1 MKAEFFILEHRL
13 NHAPPT
19 NMIKTNQLLSLC
31 VLLLLLFTR
40 PINSRAQFIKDS
52 SENISAETQVILLDT
67 LIAFEPIDVVR
78 FRSKEEEILYY
89 KYRSRIRKVIPYVRI
104 AKKLYTE
111 LQEIEEASKKR
122 VYRKYRKSVE
132 KEMREKFENELK
144 DLTIGQGQMLV
155 KLINRETGGNCYAII
170 KDIKGGFS
178 AWGWQIVA
186 RRWGYNL
193 KEPYDPRRERLI
205 ELAIRSL
212 GQEYNT
218 D

>member
-1 MKAEFFILEHRL
+1 MKAEINILGCRL
-13 NHAPPT
+13 NPLST
-19 NMIKTNQLLSLC
+19 INMLYKNQLLSFGI
-31 VLLLLLFTR
+31 VFILLFMQ
-40 PINSRAQFIKDS
+40 PLSSRAQFIKDS
-52 SENISAETQVILLDT
+52 SENISAETQVMLLDT
-67 LIAFEPIDVVR
+67 LIEFDPVDVVR

-104 AKKLYTE
+104 AKKLYAE
-111 LQEIEEASKKR
+111 LQEKEEASKKR
-122 VYRKYRKSVE
+122 AYRKYRKSVE

>member
-1 MKAEFFILEHRL
+1 MNLIILFLPKALTMYPKSKWLISFR
-13 NHAPPT
+13 
-19 NMIKTNQLLSLC
+19 
-31 VLLLLLFTR
+31 LLLTLLFVH
-40 PINSRAQFIKDS
+40 PVAHAQFQKDS
-52 SENISAETQVILLDT
+52 SENIPAEQQVVLLDT
-67 LIAFEPIDVVR
+67 MIEFEPVDVVR

-89 KYRSRIRKVIPYVRI
+89 KYRSRIRKVIPYVKI
-104 AKKLYTE
+104 AKKLYEE
-111 LQEIEEASKKR
+111 LREKEEASKKR
-122 VYRKYRKSVE
+122 AYRKYRKSVE
-132 KEMREKFENELK
+132 KEMRDKFENELK
-144 DLTIGQGQMLV
+144 DLTVGQGQMLV

-193 KEPYDPRRERLI
+193 KEPYDVRKERLV

-212 GQEYNT
+212 GQEYQI

>member
-1 MKAEFFILEHRL
+1 MKAEILILVYRFIHLPE
-13 NHAPPT
+13 N
-19 NMIKTNQLLSLC
+19 NMTKKIQLLSVSL
-31 VLLLLLFTR
+31 LLLLLFAR
-40 PINSRAQFIKDS
+40 PINSQAQFIKDS
-52 SENISAETQVILLDT
+52 SENISAETQVMMLDT
-67 LIAFEPIDVVR
+67 LIEFEPVDVVR

-89 KYRSRIRKVIPYVRI
+89 KYRSRIRKVVPYVRI

-111 LQEIEEASKKR
+111 LQEKEEASKKR
-122 VYRKYRKSVE
+122 AYRKYRKSVE